1 MNRSIKFSLLVVSL
15 TVIGGV
21 LTSFS
26 NAIDHRPIVHLTF
39 KQGAINRLTINE
51 VLKITMHF
59 PQVDN
64 DEVRPSTR
72 LTDYDFTETI
82 DKVNPDGSAM
92 FSIVLDSFRTRIILG
107 DGRSKEE
114 FFAFS
119 SNSDDDMKT
128 KLHDI
133 RTLPRAQFLGQT
145 LRFTV
150 GTDGQVK
157 HFENLAQ
164 FHQNSLGPDADYDFV
179 HAMLSISDSLRMQ
192 QLLEQGFGAVGAAAS
207 PTGSLFGASTAT
219 EIPIERKMTVASIY
233 AKSQHEDSIVV
244 TGVYSD
250 APAHI
255 DYLEGLSANVALS
268 GYKGGGKGY
277 AIVENGEV
285 VRAGYRDTSTM
296 KLQVDIETVP
306 EEVVRYVTAY
316 RSPINV
322 MRGGTVHLEPGR
334 EHRAIP
340 KAPKLD
346 IDSNTTVIDV
356 K

>member
-1 MNRSIKFSLLVVSL
+1 MHRNTLLRSVLILLAIVVGAS
-15 TVIGGV
+15 
-21 LTSFS
+21 SFILIHERP
-26 NAIDHRPIVHLTF
+26 NAKHLTF
-39 KQGAINRLTINE
+39 RSGTIDHLAISE

-64 DEVRPSTR
+64 DEVRPSIR
-72 LTDYDFTETI
+72 ITDYDFTETVE
-82 DKVNPDGSAM
+82 KVNKDGSAM
-92 FSIVLDSFRTRIILG
+92 FAVTLDSFKTRIILG
-107 DGRSKEE
+107 EGRDKEE
-114 FFAFS
+114 YFAFN
-119 SNSDDDMKT
+119 SNNDEDMKT

-192 QLLEQGFGAVGAAAS
+192 QLFEHGFGALAAS
-207 PTGSLFGASTAT
+207 ATKEGEFSGPSTTT
-219 EIPIERKMTVASIY
+219 EIPITRTITLDKSIPE
-233 AKSQHEDSIVV
+233 KSGADSLVIR
-244 TGVYSD
+244 GSYSN

-255 DYLEGLSANVALS
+255 DYLEGLSANLGLS
-268 GYKGGGKGY
+268 EYRGSGRGY
-277 AIVENGEV
+277 AVVENGMV
-285 VRAGYRDTSTM
+285 VRAAFRDTSAM

-306 EEVVRYVTAY
+306 EEIVRYITAY
-316 RSPINV
+316 RSPVALMHGVIHLDEKRTH
-322 MRGGTVHLEPGR
+322 RG
-334 EHRAIP
+334 IP

-346 IDSNTTVIDV
+346 IDSNATEIIPGR
-356 K
+356 